1 MRIRAPLLW
10 LALLAMWLVLNGTL
24 APGQV
29 TLGALAALAGVLGL
43 AALQPGDSTRLRRP
57 SAAVALAGVV
67 FLDVV
72 RSNAAVAVIV
82 LRRGT
87 GGRRAGFVDIPLE
100 IRHPAALATLAC
112 IVTSTPGTSWASY
125 DRGSGVLTMHILD
138 LVDDAQ
144 WVQVIKERYE
154 RRLMAIFE

>member
-43 AALQPGDSTRLRRP
+43 AALQPDSTRLRRP
-57 SAAVALAGVV
+57 WAAVALAGVV

-144 WVQVIKERYE
+144 WVQVIKGRYE
-154 RRLMAIFE
+154 PRLMAIFE